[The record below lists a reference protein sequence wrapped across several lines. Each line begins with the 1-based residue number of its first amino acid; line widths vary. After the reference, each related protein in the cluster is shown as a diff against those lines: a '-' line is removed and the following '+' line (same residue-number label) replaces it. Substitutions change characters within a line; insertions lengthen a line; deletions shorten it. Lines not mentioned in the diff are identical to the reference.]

1 MKRTGTPLS
10 FLRCSLKSIF
20 LHPSWYKYNPYFA
33 DDTPS
38 GEEIGMYVG
47 YIYVMIQ
54 PFEIGF
60 NKPYKAI
67 RPIHMATTTRVT
79 TLNLARKPCIV
90 GSTFY
95 SLSPLLRISFCPD
108 QELLPL
114 TTKNKQ
120 TSNQTFSYENF
131 VQNIKISQCKP
142 TIHNTQK
149 NSYIT
154 IHENDFNPPKERTR
168 QSMSHSLFS
177 FYFVSFVETNT
188 NTNLYKL
195 IQHQA

>member
-47 YIYVMIQ
+47 YMYVMIQ

-67 RPIHMATTTRVT
+67 RPIHTATTTRVT

-95 SLSPLLRISFCPD
+95 SLSTLLRISFCPD

-114 TTKNKQ
+114 TTKKNKPAMKLSV
-120 TSNQTFSYENF
+120 TKILS
-131 VQNIKISQCKP
+131 KISKF
-142 TIHNTQK
+142 HNANQPST
-149 NSYIT
+149 NSKK
-154 IHENDFNPPKERTR
+154 F
-168 QSMSHSLFS
+168 
-177 FYFVSFVETNT
+177 
-188 NTNLYKL
+188 LYN
-195 IQHQA
+195 HP